1 MASDTDKGLF
11 KQPLLN
17 VFKQKGRLFFSLL
30 RDIVDLLPNNTI
42 VTKFDLVDWPY
53 VEWENWNGACTLIG
67 DTTYCIVIYRDE
79 GVNHA
84 IVDVYQ
90 LAETIK
96 SAADGHMSMNDA
108 IKEYEKQMHPRAR
121 EVVETSRQAGHN
133 GYCCAKVDKEG
144 SFALLGE
151 KLV

>member
-67 DTTYCIVIYRDE
+67 DTTYCIVICKF
-79 GVNHA
+79 
-84 IVDVYQ
+84 IC
-90 LAETIK
+90 
-96 SAADGHMSMNDA
+96 
-108 IKEYEKQMHPRAR
+108 P
-121 EVVETSRQAGHN
+121 
-133 GYCCAKVDKEG
+133 
-144 SFALLGE
+144 
-151 KLV
+151 